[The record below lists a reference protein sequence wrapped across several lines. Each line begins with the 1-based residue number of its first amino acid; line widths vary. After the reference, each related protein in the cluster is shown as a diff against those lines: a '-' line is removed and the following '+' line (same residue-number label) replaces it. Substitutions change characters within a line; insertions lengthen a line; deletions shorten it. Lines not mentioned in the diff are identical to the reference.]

1 VVQLY
6 IGFKHSPEDRPVKAL
21 RGFTRVDLESG
32 QSRLVELS
40 CPLSKQEWYNPAVPG
55 FEFEHMEYEV
65 YIGTSSA
72 DQDLL
77 ADSLKL

>member
-1 VVQLY
+1 V
-6 IGFKHSPEDRPVKAL
+6 DRPVKLL
-21 RGFTRVDLESG
+21 RGFARVELESG
-32 QSRLVELS
+32 QSRSVELS
-40 CPLSKQEWYNPAVPG
+40 CPLDKLEWYNPRTPG

-77 ADSLKL
+77 AGSVKL